1 MTTIKITR
9 RDPDPLGYDGD
20 VLARLKAMAKDELAG
35 VGEEAVSKKPPSS
48 GPAWAA
54 YRGNLA
60 RCSGSANV

>member
-35 VGEEAVSKKPPSS
+35 VGEEAVLEE
-48 GPAWAA
+48 AA
-54 YRGNLA
+54 VLRA
-60 RCSGSANV
+60 RLGRPTAET